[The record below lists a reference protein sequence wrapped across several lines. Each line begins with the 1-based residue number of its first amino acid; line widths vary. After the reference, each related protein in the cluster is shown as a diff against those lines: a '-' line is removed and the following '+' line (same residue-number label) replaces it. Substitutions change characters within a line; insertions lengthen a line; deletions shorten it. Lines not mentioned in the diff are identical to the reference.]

1 MKKVVLTISRAGGTG
16 KSAFANLLLEHFRE
30 FAPDLNVVAVDGQP
44 GIGSLSRRHGLKDAD
59 GAYCQA
65 LNRQALFD
73 GALEVDVRDSRD
85 ALAGLLDIVDA
96 KPDLLLIDLP
106 SDPMTELADLIG
118 RKSLA
123 DLKDAYTESGYQVV
137 VVLGVSPSAAAAQD
151 LPVLAEAWGSGAEFV
166 ALLNLALAPRSGFLF
181 YDGEYASDLGSPAE
195 SLKRQ
200 GGKELE
206 LLPLDPEL
214 FALMNASN
222 QPVRTLLKTRV
233 GCLRGEQ
240 KRELGTWLSQMDAL
254 ISRLGWIDYS
264 KEARATFEAELKLLD
279 MEKKAPSLF
288 GADFEGNAESL
299 VRRPPARRAP
309 ARPKEKNEAAAPA
322 PALKSFMEIGTPESL
337 LANRP
342 LRALVKEALPELL
355 ALRELNVS
363 WSTIAA
369 LVQSMAGRTWV
380 RAPNRLCYETSL
392 AKKKARIE
400 DPVGLGAA
408 VAAAKLDIQRQAQ
421 KNKGEKNG

>member
-30 FAPDLNVVAVDGQP
+30 FAPEVKVIAVDGQP

-65 LNRQALFD
+65 LNRKALFD
-73 GALEVDVRDSRD
+73 GVLEVDVRNGKN
-85 ALAGLLDIVDA
+85 AMTWLFDITEA
-96 KPDLLLIDLP
+96 EPDLLLIDLP
-106 SDPMTELADLIG
+106 PDPMKELARLVGDIEV
-118 RKSLA
+118 
-123 DLKDAYTESGYQVV
+123 LKQSYTEYGYQVV
-137 VVLGVSPSAAAAQD
+137 VVLGVSPAASAAQD
-151 LPVLAEAWGSGAEFV
+151 LPVLAESWGDGVEFL

-181 YDGEYASDLGSPAE
+181 YDGEYAADLGSPAE

-206 LLPLDPEL
+206 LLPLDPSL

-222 QPVRTLLKTRV
+222 LPVWTLLKTRV

-240 KRELGTWLSQMDAL
+240 KRGVETWLSQMDAL

-264 KEARATFEAELKLLD
+264 DEARAAFEAALASLETER
-279 MEKKAPSLF
+279 MAPSLS
-288 GADFEGNAESL
+288 GDALGGKAESPA
-299 VRRPPARRAP
+299 RRPPARRSP
-309 ARPKEKNEAAAPA
+309 ARTKEKNEAAT
-322 PALKSFMEIGTPESL
+322 PALAPKSFMEIGTPESL

-342 LRALVKEALPELL
+342 LHALVKESLPELL

-363 WSTIAA
+363 WPAIAA
-369 LVQSMAGRTWV
+369 LVQSRAGRTWV
-380 RAPNRLCYETSL
+380 GALRRLSSETSL
-392 AKKKARIE
+392 AKKKARNE
-400 DPVGLGAA
+400 DPVGLSAA
-408 VAAAKLDIQRQAQ
+408 VAAAKLEIQRQAQ